1 MNWGIKGKIVIMNI
15 FILIIAI
22 LSIYVVTIYT
32 LYSRVINNSID
43 MLRKESYTSQSFIMK
58 YLETEDDFHVE
69 NVLNEMSPFIATYL
83 SNNCKFR
90 VQIYNNS
97 SLIGDS
103 DNYPNISKD
112 DDVVTALKGNK
123 SYIIRR
129 IEESSYILFSSPIY
143 YSDGTIGCIR
153 YVYDLNNENTI
164 ITNTILSMVLFAIV
178 AIIFSSMMSNSFSN
192 RIVRPIVSLKNI
204 ARKVSF
210 GDFSKKI
217 SINSKDEI
225 EDLSNS
231 FNIMSNNIEIMIENL
246 KDEKETQKRF
256 LDNVTHEFKTP
267 LAAILGYSDLL
278 LRVKEKKDI
287 EQCVKYIVQSS
298 NRLLKLVEQLLDLS
312 RLNKN
317 ELEVKNENVDIK
329 SIIET
334 AAMMLNPRMNKFGIK
349 LNMNLISK
357 SVCADKEKTEQV
369 ILNLLDNAIKYS
381 ECTEID
387 IYMENNEDYSIIY
400 IVDNGQGIP
409 KEDLKNVFENFY
421 TAHKALQKKYGGS
434 GLGLAICKEFME
446 KQSGKIEISS
456 LNGTTVKLSFKHAIS
471 N

>member
-357 SVCADKEKTEQV
+357 SVYADKEKTEQV

-387 IYMENNEDYSIIY
+387 IYMENNEDYAIIY
-400 IVDNGQGIP
+400 IADNGQGIP

>member
-204 ARKVSF
+204 VRKVSF

-357 SVCADKEKTEQV
+357 SVYADKEKTEQV

-387 IYMENNEDYSIIY
+387 IYMENNEDYAIIY
-400 IVDNGQGIP
+400 IADNGQGIP